1 MSFFQL
7 AFRYLKRKK
16 GKTFLLF
23 FVLLIINSMILS
35 TSMILRATNDSKK
48 AMQEKTDSKVV
59 AEINTENAGI
69 DKAEIDQI
77 KELKDVS
84 MINRIGRTSVYPS
97 NFIPITN
104 SDSEKEENQK
114 VAFLSCDDLEKD
126 SPFTDRVYKLTGG
139 KYIGKNTRGIVV
151 HENLAAANGLKIGDS
166 IEVSADNGKIVSAEI
181 IGLFSSV
188 GNTEKRQT
196 DTTTSVNRIE
206 NQIFVDTETYC
217 TLVNGKEFYK
227 AVVYTKNP
235 QRISEL
241 EKEVSHILD
250 SNVATTSAD
259 MLYQQI
265 SAPLEQIS
273 RAAKVML
280 LLTMLT
286 GTVVVS
292 LLLCMWSRTRQK
304 EIAIFMSLGKKKRE
318 IILQVLVESFLVF
331 LFAVLGAAL
340 FGSMLSET
348 LQKMILD
355 MGSSEI
361 TFTVMLKLQ
370 DIGSLMVLGSFV
382 VFVAI
387 CCSVIPTLRANPK
400 EILAKM
406 EG

>member
-16 GKTFLLF
+16 GKTILLF
-23 FVLLIINSMILS
+23 FVLLMINSMILS
-35 TSMILRATNDSKK
+35 TNMILRATNDSEKSI
-48 AMQEKTDSKVV
+48 QEKTGSKVV

-69 DKAEIDQI
+69 DKAETDRI
-77 KELKDVS
+77 KEIKDVS

-97 NFIPITN
+97 NFVPITN
-104 SDSEKEENQK
+104 SDSAKEENQK

-126 SPFTDRVYKLTGG
+126 SPFSERVYKLTDG
-139 KYIGKNTRGIVV
+139 KYIGKDTRGIVV
-151 HENLAAANGLKIGDS
+151 HEDLAAVNGLKIGDS
-166 IEVSADNGKIVSAEI
+166 IEVSADDGKTVSAEI
-181 IGLFSSV
+181 VGLFTSV

-196 DTTTSVNRIE
+196 NTVTSVNRIE

-217 TLVNGKEFYK
+217 TLVKESEFYK

-235 QRISEL
+235 QQISDL
-241 EKEVSHILD
+241 EKEVSYILGSD
-250 SNVATTSAD
+250 VTTTSAD
-259 MLYQQI
+259 TLYQQI

-273 RAAKVML
+273 RAAKLML
-280 LLTMLT
+280 LLAMLT

-318 IILQVLVESFLVF
+318 IILQILLESFLVF
-331 LFAVLGAAL
+331 LFAILGAGL
-340 FGSMLSET
+340 FGSMFSET
-348 LQKMILD
+348 LQKMISD

-361 TFTVMLKLQ
+361 TLMVMLKLQ
-370 DIGSLMVLGSFV
+370 DVGLLMVLGSFV
-382 VFVAI
+382 VLIAV
-387 CCSVIPTLRANPK
+387 CCAVIPILRANPK